1 MGTIYPSIEKIN
13 QLKVKPEPSELFLLD
28 YLSNNTSDSVEIYFQ
43 PYLNGD
49 NPDIIML
56 EKDVG
61 VTIIEVKEWNLDSY
75 YLDDK
80 SEWRLSHNDVRIRS
94 PFKQVFQYKDNMFNL
109 HINGLLEKKILDT
122 RFYGR
127 INCFVY
133 FHNINAND
141 LKRFYQP
148 LISDIEEKIR
158 EKRDKRKDV
167 SGLANIHSKILK
179 QRDFYSKTIDS
190 IKNIK
195 LPNKVN
201 NLFPESIYKEFKRH
215 LNPPYH
221 TLEQGKEIS
230 YTKKQLELS
239 VSVNKHQKIKGV
251 AGCGKTLILAKRAV
265 NAHKRHGDDV
275 LILTFNISLRS
286 YIKDMIS
293 NVRENFSWDNF
304 TILHYHLFFSVIA
317 NQLNLE
323 IDSLDDYD
331 NEDFFINSKTKKYKT
346 ILIDEIQDY
355 KEEWI
360 RLIKKSFLEEDG
372 ELVVFGDEKQNLY
385 NRSLGEDKKPNTTIV
400 GGWNILNE
408 SFRLDSEIAKLAEKF
423 QSDFFINKYETDNI
437 ESNRST
443 QSTMNFDVNII
454 EQKLVDLNNIE
465 NIVDA
470 LMSIIKERNIHPND
484 ICILSYHIRI
494 LRDIDFIIRT
504 KYNEKTITTFESLEV
519 FKQLILNQKN
529 KQILESDIKD
539 IRKIKKNSFRLNNGM
554 MKISTIQSFKGW
566 ETPTLFLIID
576 NDFDESIYTAIT
588 RSRHNIIVLNIE
600 TNKYYQ
606 FFEKNK
612 KI

>member
-1 MGTIYPSIEKIN
+1 M
-13 QLKVKPEPSELFLLD
+13 
-28 YLSNNTSDSVEIYFQ
+28 
-43 PYLNGD
+43 
-49 NPDIIML
+49 
-56 EKDVG
+56 
-61 VTIIEVKEWNLDSY
+61 
-75 YLDDK
+75 
-80 SEWRLSHNDVRIRS
+80 
-94 PFKQVFQYKDNMFNL
+94 
-109 HINGLLEKKILDT
+109 
-122 RFYGR
+122 
-127 INCFVY
+127 
-133 FHNINAND
+133 
-141 LKRFYQP
+141 
-148 LISDIEEKIR
+148 
-158 EKRDKRKDV
+158 

-195 LPNKVN
+195 LPNKSN
-201 NLFPESIYKEFKRH
+201 NLFPESIYEEFKRH
-215 LNPPYH
+215 LQPPYH

-265 NAHKRHGDDV
+265 NAHKRHADEV

-293 NVRENFSWDNF
+293 NVRENFSWENF

-323 IDSLDDYD
+323 IESLDDYD
-331 NEDFFINSKTKKYKT
+331 NEDFFINSKTKRYKT
-346 ILIDEIQDY
+346 VLIDEIQDY

-360 RLIKKSFLEEDG
+360 RLVKKSFLEEDG

-437 ESNRST
+437 ESNQST

-465 NIVDA
+465 SIVDT
-470 LMSIIKERNIHPND
+470 LMTIIKQNNIHPND

-494 LRDIDFIIRT
+494 LRDIDFLIRT
-504 KYNEKTITTFESLEV
+504 KYNENTITTFESLEV
-519 FKQLILNQKN
+519 FKQLILKQKN

-539 IRKIKKNSFRLNNGM
+539 IRKVKKNSFRLNNGM